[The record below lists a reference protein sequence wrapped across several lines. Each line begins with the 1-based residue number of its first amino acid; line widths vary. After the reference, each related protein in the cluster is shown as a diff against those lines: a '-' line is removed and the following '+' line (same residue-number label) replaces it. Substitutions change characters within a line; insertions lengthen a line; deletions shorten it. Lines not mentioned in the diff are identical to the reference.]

1 MSDRMEQGRY
11 RLAILT
17 LAVAAGFFVWVSR

>member
-11 RLAILT
+11 RLAVLA